1 MLYPYRKKRPP
12 TLTFRVAT
20 TFHDPRV
27 INTEYPSTG
36 PCHIG
41 RFKKI
46 DNVMSARPWDS
57 VKAFAVT
64 SIEACLSAKNEATVE
79 KNQNPLFKRYGRWEL
94 EGSSLYD
101 SMVLA
106 WWYYTSFA
114 VTSVTLSEIHSWCE
128 EITYDAHISKC
139 NQLSSFPEAGIKW
152 LCLCVS

>member
-41 RFKKI
+41 RFKNI

-57 VKAFAVT
+57 VKAFTVT

-79 KNQNPLFKRYGRWEL
+79 RIKIHYSKKWKVIIGRI
-94 EGSSLYD
+94 
-101 SMVLA
+101 
-106 WWYYTSFA
+106 F
-114 VTSVTLSEIHSWCE
+114 TL
-128 EITYDAHISKC
+128 
-139 NQLSSFPEAGIKW
+139 
-152 LCLCVS
+152 

>member
-64 SIEACLSAKNEATVE
+64 SIEACLSAKNEVTVE
-79 KNQNPLFKRYGRWEL
+79 RIKIHYSKKWKVRIGGIFTLWQHGI
-94 EGSSLYD
+94 
-101 SMVLA
+101 SMVVL
-106 WWYYTSFA
+106 YF
-114 VTSVTLSEIHSWCE
+114 ICCH
-128 EITYDAHISKC
+128 
-139 NQLSSFPEAGIKW
+139 
-152 LCLCVS
+152 LCLPSVKYTPDAKRLPMTHTSANATNYLFFLKPA

>member
-1 MLYPYRKKRPP
+1 MTNVKSCKAGVSSVRPSSFALIIQFLKLNYPILEISTPQLVNVISLQEKRPP

-41 RFKKI
+41 RFKNI

-64 SIEACLSAKNEATVE
+64 SIEACLSAKNEVTVE
-79 KNQNPLFKRYGRWEL
+79 RIKIHYSKKWKVRIGGIF
-94 EGSSLYD
+94 
-101 SMVLA
+101 
-106 WWYYTSFA
+106 
-114 VTSVTLSEIHSWCE
+114 TL
-128 EITYDAHISKC
+128 
-139 NQLSSFPEAGIKW
+139 
-152 LCLCVS
+152 

>member
-41 RFKKI
+41 RFKNI

-79 KNQNPLFKRYGRWEL
+79 KNQNPLFEEM
-94 EGSSLYD
+94 EGDNWKDLHF
-101 SMVLA
+101 MTA
-106 WWYYTSFA
+106 WYSHGSIILHLLPPLFTS
-114 VTSVTLSEIHSWCE
+114 SEIHSWCE
-128 EITYDAHISKC
+128 EITFDAHICKC

>member
-41 RFKKI
+41 RFKNI

-57 VKAFAVT
+57 VKAF
-64 SIEACLSAKNEATVE
+64 EATVE
-79 KNQNPLFKRYGRWEL
+79 RIKIHYSKKWKVIIGRI
-94 EGSSLYD
+94 
-101 SMVLA
+101 
-106 WWYYTSFA
+106 F
-114 VTSVTLSEIHSWCE
+114 TL
-128 EITYDAHISKC
+128 
-139 NQLSSFPEAGIKW
+139 
-152 LCLCVS
+152 